1 MEILKGH
8 LQGKKVSKCTS
19 VGSKCAQET
28 LACFELPWGKIDIHK
43 PDNGRL
49 EVCLAF
55 ANIFIKVS
63 GFFLQM
69 SF

>member
-1 MEILKGH
+1 MP
-8 LQGKKVSKCTS
+8 
-19 VGSKCAQET
+19 
-28 LACFELPWGKIDIHK
+28 ELPWGKIDIHK

-49 EVCLAF
+49 EVRLAF

-69 SF
+69 SFQGLYTNDWKVHIRS